1 MAFKSSALFLTPT
14 LTPRKRFSMRLF
26 LRKTCGV
33 VDEIYSFLS
42 GSIRETSAM
51 YCSMRAA
58 LSRCMRSD
66 TWP

>member
-14 LTPRKRFSMRLF
+14 LTLQIRFSETHF
-26 LRKTCGV
+26 LRKTHCVG
-33 VDEIYSFLS
+33 DEIYSVLS
-42 GSIRETSAM
+42 LSMRETSAM

>member
-14 LTPRKRFSMRLF
+14 LTLQIWFFGTFF
-26 LRKTCGV
+26 LRKTRCVG
-33 VDEIYSFLS
+33 DEIYSFLS

>member
-14 LTPRKRFSMRLF
+14 LTLQIRFSGTHF
-26 LRKTCGV
+26 LRETRCVG
-33 VDEIYSFLS
+33 DEIYSFLS

-66 TWP
+66 TWL

>member
-1 MAFKSSALFLTPT
+1 MAFESSALFLTPT
-14 LTPRKRFSMRLF
+14 LTLQIRFFGTCF

-33 VDEIYSFLS
+33 RAVDYSVFSL
-42 GSIRETSAM
+42 SIRETSAM